1 LYTYIDRKPQ
11 YRASKS

>member
-1 LYTYIDRKPQ
+1 LYTYIGRKPQ